1 MKNLFIAIAS
11 LLIFT
16 SCDKDKSLS
25 KKIPGWYTVEKKME
39 PNGTIS
45 GKLTYY
51 KNGALKI
58 KATIKEENSGNIK
71 TSLEL
76 TAKGTWKVENGY
88 LKENITEIITV
99 PQSLGDALLDSYK
112 KDHANE
118 IGDKIVHVNKQELQV
133 QNSKGEINTYKRVEN
148 DN

>member
-1 MKNLFIAIAS
+1 MKNFLFAIA
-11 LLIFT
+11 LLILFS

-25 KKIPGWYTVEKKME
+25 KKIPGWYTVEKKMD

-58 KATIKEENSGNIK
+58 KATVNEQNNGKLNSTI
-71 TSLEL
+71 EL

-88 LKENITEIITV
+88 LKENITEILSI
-99 PQSLGDALLDSYK
+99 PQSIGDALLESYK
-112 KDHANE
+112 KDPNSK
-118 IGDKIVHVNKQELQV
+118 IGDKIIRVNKDELQV
-133 QNSKGEINTYKRVEN
+133 KNSKGEVNTYKRVGN